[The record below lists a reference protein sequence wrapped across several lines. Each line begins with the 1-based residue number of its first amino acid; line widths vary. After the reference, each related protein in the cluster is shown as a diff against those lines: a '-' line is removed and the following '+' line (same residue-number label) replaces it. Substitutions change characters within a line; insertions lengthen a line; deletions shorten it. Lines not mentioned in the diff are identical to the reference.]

1 MLYKLFLELREYFFP
16 FNVFRYIT
24 FRTLV
29 AILFAMITVFVLA
42 PWFIERLRRLK
53 IGDRARVEYLP
64 EHGKKHGTPTMG
76 GILIILAIII
86 TSLLFNN
93 LENSYVWYVL
103 FVTFSFSLIGFI
115 DDLLKLK
122 KKEGLKGSIKFVLE
136 SAIAITVAILLARD
150 PSFSTRLVIPFVKD
164 FSPDLGPYYLFL
176 IWFVIVG
183 TANAVNLTDGLDG
196 LAIGPV
202 LTTAGTYMIFSYVMG
217 HEVIANYLG
226 FPFVYKA
233 GELAIITGA
242 VIGAGIAFLWYNTY
256 PAQVFMGDVGSLGL
270 GALLGT
276 IAILSKQELILG
288 ITGGIFVM
296 EALSVII
303 QVAYFKITGK
313 RIFLMAPIHHH
324 FEKKGWDEPKV
335 TVRFWIISI
344 ILALIALS
352 SLKLR

>member
-1 MLYKLFLELREYFFP
+1 MLYKLFLELREYFSP

-29 AILFAMITVFVLA
+29 AILFAMLVVFIFTPGL
-42 PWFIERLRRLK
+42 IEKLRRLK

-64 EHGKKHGTPTMG
+64 EHDKKQGTPTMG

-93 LENSYVWYVL
+93 LSNSYVWYVL
-103 FVTFSFSLIGFI
+103 LVTFSFSLIGFI

-122 KKEGLKGSIKFVLE
+122 NKDGLKGSVKFIFE
-136 SAIAITVAILLARD
+136 SFIAISVALMLSRD
-150 PSFSTRLVIPFVKD
+150 PSFSTKLVIPFFKQL
-164 FSPDLGPYYLFL
+164 SPDLGPYYLFL

-217 HEVIANYLG
+217 HEVIAGYLG

-233 GELAIITGA
+233 GELAIIAGA

-270 GALLGT
+270 GGLLGT
-276 IAILSKQELILG
+276 MAILSKQEILLG
-288 ITGGIFVM
+288 VVGGIFVI

-303 QVAYFKITGK
+303 QVGYFKITGK

>member
-1 MLYKLFLELREYFFP
+1 MLYKLFVSLKEYFFP

-29 AILFAMITVFVLA
+29 AILFSMITVFILS
-42 PWFIERLRRLK
+42 PWFIEWLRNLK
-53 IGDRARVEYLP
+53 IGDKARTEYLP
-64 EHGKKHGTPTMG
+64 EHERKEGTPTMG
-76 GILIILAIII
+76 GILIILAIVL
-86 TSLLFNN
+86 TSLLLND
-93 LENSYVWYVL
+93 LSNSYVWYVIT
-103 FVTFSFSLIGFI
+103 VTFLFALIGFA
-115 DDLLKLK
+115 DDLMKLK
-122 KKEGLKGSIKFVLE
+122 KKSGMKGSVKFVLE
-136 SAIAITVAILLARD
+136 SIIAIIIGVLLSKD
-150 PSFSTRLVIPFVKD
+150 PSFQTTLVIPFFKNLN
-164 FSPDLGPYYLFL
+164 PDLGNWYLLL

-202 LTTAGTYMIFSYVMG
+202 LTTTGTYLIFAYVMG
-217 HEVIANYLG
+217 NIVIARYLG
-226 FPFVYKA
+226 FPFVPKA
-233 GELAIITGA
+233 GELTIIAGA

-270 GALLGT
+270 GGLLGT
-276 IAILSKQELILG
+276 MAILVKQEIILA
-288 ITGGIFVM
+288 IAGGIFVI
-296 EALSVII
+296 EALSVMI
-303 QVAYFKITGK
+303 QVSYFKLTGK

-344 ILALIALS
+344 ILALVALS

>member
-29 AILFAMITVFVLA
+29 AILFAMLIVFIFT
-42 PWFIERLRRLK
+42 PWLIEKLRVLK

-64 EHGKKHGTPTMG
+64 EHGKKQGAPTMG

-93 LENSYVWYVL
+93 LENSFVWYVL
-103 FVTFSFSLIGFI
+103 LVTFSFSLIGFI

-122 KKEGLKGSIKFVLE
+122 KKEGLKGSVKFVLE
-136 SAIAITVAILLARD
+136 SLIAIAVALMLSRD
-150 PSFSTRLVIPFVKD
+150 PSFDTRLVIPFFKD
-164 FSPDLGPYYLFL
+164 LSPDLGSYYILL

-202 LTTAGTYMIFSYVMG
+202 LTTAGTYLIFSYVMG
-217 HEVIANYLG
+217 HEVIAKYLG
-226 FPFVYKA
+226 FPFIYKA
-233 GELAIITGA
+233 GELAIIAGA

-270 GALLGT
+270 GGLIGT
-276 IAILSKQELILG
+276 MAVLSKQEIILG
-288 ITGGIFVM
+288 IAGGIFVV

-303 QVAYFKITGK
+303 QVTYFKITGK